1 LRSKVDDA
9 IVFDPNVRK
18 NRTVRIIAILVTFFI
33 VVFTTI
39 VVVFSITNG
48 IEENTNQVSQYP
60 TRTQVEEELE

>member
-1 LRSKVDDA
+1 M
-9 IVFDPNVRK
+9 
-18 NRTVRIIAILVTFFI
+18 AILVTFFI
-33 VVFTTI
+33 VLFITI